1 MRIPIYKARGLEC
14 SSTFSLY
21 APSSQPPTTATC
33 EVCGCKAKRVF
44 TAPGVAI
51 PWKAHFNHSVGKYVR
66 TKSEFQSE
74 LSRGSDE
81 ASERTGMDH
90 KFVSVEAGDA
100 PGVTDG

>member
-1 MRIPIYKARGLEC
+1 MF
-14 SSTFSLY
+14 T
-21 APSSQPPTTATC
+21 PPA
-33 EVCGCKAKRVF
+33 
-44 TAPGVAI
+44 VAI
-51 PWKAHFNHSVGKYVR
+51 PWKAHFNHSVGKVVNSR
-66 TKSEFQSE
+66 QEFKDA